1 MIKSNKLNTNKCSK
15 IMIKFLTIINQL
27 KIYHWQTL
35 LHPIHTATD
44 NLYSVLSENI
54 DKFIEILTGRQ
65 IIQTKNIHYRIL
77 LDDDNNT
84 YICLNNL
91 KDINGYLLIESIK
104 NFLES
109 DELNKLIGTSTDLG
123 TIRDEML
130 TSVNQTGYL
139 FSLS

>member
-1 MIKSNKLNTNKCSK
+1 MKSIELNKYSK
-15 IMIKFLTIINQL
+15 IMIKFLTIINQV

-35 LHPIHTATD
+35 MHPRHNATD
-44 NLYSVLSENI
+44 KLYSELSDNI

-65 IIQTKNIHYRIL
+65 IIQTKNIRFRIL
-77 LDDDNNT
+77 LENSNT
-84 YICLNNL
+84 PIILSNME
-91 KDINGYLLIESIK
+91 DSNGYQLIEYIK

-109 DELNKLIGTSTDLG
+109 DEINNVIETSSDLG

-130 TSVNQTGYL
+130 TSVNQVGYL